1 MAKREKNPASDK
13 TGNDTGVSLL
23 VLGIVSVIFA
33 LWIPIVGIVLGTVS
47 LVRVRKRNDLSG
59 TVMAKAGKVL
69 SIAGI
74 CIAVVNWILAIVLTF
89 MTCTVDYRFQIAVIF
104 DAVFKF
110 SFCFY
115 KVFRKICLR
124 T

>member
-13 TGNDTGVSLL
+13 TGNDTGISLL

-59 TVMAKAGKVL
+59 TAGKGRKSLKYRGNMYSRCKLDSGNRPYIYDV
-69 SIAGI
+69 SISMI
-74 CIAVVNWILAIVLTF
+74 RIA
-89 MTCTVDYRFQIAVIF
+89 
-104 DAVFKF
+104 
-110 SFCFY
+110 
-115 KVFRKICLR
+115 
-124 T
+124 

>member
-59 TVMAKAGKVL
+59 TVMAKAGK
-69 SIAGI
+69 

-89 MTCTVDYRFQIAVIF
+89 MTLA
-104 DAVFKF
+104 
-110 SFCFY
+110 
-115 KVFRKICLR
+115 
-124 T
+124 

>member
-13 TGNDTGVSLL
+13 TGNDTSISLL
-23 VLGIVSVIFA
+23 VLGIVSV
-33 LWIPIVGIVLGTVS
+33 WIPIVGIVLGTVS

-59 TVMAKAGKVL
+59 TAMAKAGKVL

-89 MTCTVDYRFQIAVIF
+89 MTLA
-104 DAVFKF
+104 
-110 SFCFY
+110 
-115 KVFRKICLR
+115 
-124 T
+124 

>member
-13 TGNDTGVSLL
+13 TGNDTGISLL

-59 TVMAKAGKVL
+59 KVL

-89 MTCTVDYRFQIAVIF
+89 MTLA
-104 DAVFKF
+104 
-110 SFCFY
+110 
-115 KVFRKICLR
+115 
-124 T
+124 

>member
-13 TGNDTGVSLL
+13 TGNDTGISLL

-59 TVMAKAGKVL
+59 TAMAKAGKVF
-69 SIAGI
+69 
-74 CIAVVNWILAIVLTF
+74 WILAIVLTF
-89 MTCTVDYRFQIAVIF
+89 MTLA
-104 DAVFKF
+104 
-110 SFCFY
+110 
-115 KVFRKICLR
+115 
-124 T
+124 

>member
-13 TGNDTGVSLL
+13 TGNDTGISLL
-23 VLGIVSVIFA
+23 
-33 LWIPIVGIVLGTVS
+33 VLGTVS

-59 TVMAKAGKVL
+59 TAMAKAGKVL

-89 MTCTVDYRFQIAVIF
+89 MTLA
-104 DAVFKF
+104 
-110 SFCFY
+110 
-115 KVFRKICLR
+115 
-124 T
+124 

>member
-13 TGNDTGVSLL
+13 TGNDTGISLL
-23 VLGIVSVIFA
+23 VSVIFA

-59 TVMAKAGKVL
+59 TAMAKAGKVL

-89 MTCTVDYRFQIAVIF
+89 MTLA
-104 DAVFKF
+104 
-110 SFCFY
+110 
-115 KVFRKICLR
+115 
-124 T
+124 

>member
-13 TGNDTGVSLL
+13 TGNDTGISLL

-59 TVMAKAGKVL
+59 TAMAKAVEYKHMTHSIIIWMSGMSWQKRIREMKCGK
-69 SIAGI
+69 
-74 CIAVVNWILAIVLTF
+74 
-89 MTCTVDYRFQIAVIF
+89 
-104 DAVFKF
+104 
-110 SFCFY
+110 
-115 KVFRKICLR
+115 
-124 T
+124 

>member
-23 VLGIVSVIFA
+23 IVSVIFA

-89 MTCTVDYRFQIAVIF
+89 MTLA
-104 DAVFKF
+104 
-110 SFCFY
+110 
-115 KVFRKICLR
+115 
-124 T
+124 

>member
-13 TGNDTGVSLL
+13 TGNDTSISLL
-23 VLGIVSVIFA
+23 VLGIVSVI
-33 LWIPIVGIVLGTVS
+33 WIPIVGIVLGTVS

-59 TVMAKAGKVL
+59 TAMAKAGKVL

-89 MTCTVDYRFQIAVIF
+89 MTLA
-104 DAVFKF
+104 
-110 SFCFY
+110 
-115 KVFRKICLR
+115 
-124 T
+124 

>member
-33 LWIPIVGIVLGTVS
+33 LWIQIVGIVLGTVS

-89 MTCTVDYRFQIAVIF
+89 MTLA
-104 DAVFKF
+104 
-110 SFCFY
+110 
-115 KVFRKICLR
+115 
-124 T
+124 

>member
-13 TGNDTGVSLL
+13 TGNDTGISLL

-59 TVMAKAGKVL
+59 TAMAKAGKVL

-74 CIAVVNWILAIVLTF
+74 CCKLDSGNRPYIYDVSISMIRIA
-89 MTCTVDYRFQIAVIF
+89 
-104 DAVFKF
+104 
-110 SFCFY
+110 
-115 KVFRKICLR
+115 
-124 T
+124 

>member
-13 TGNDTGVSLL
+13 TGNDTGISLL

-59 TVMAKAGKVL
+59 TAMAKAGKVL

-74 CIAVVNWILAIVLTF
+74 SIAVVNWILAIVLTF
-89 MTCTVDYRFQIAVIF
+89 MTLA
-104 DAVFKF
+104 
-110 SFCFY
+110 
-115 KVFRKICLR
+115 
-124 T
+124 

>member
-47 LVRVRKRNDLSG
+47 LVRVRKR
-59 TVMAKAGKVL
+59 M
-69 SIAGI
+69 I
-74 CIAVVNWILAIVLTF
+74 CQEQSWQ
-89 MTCTVDYRFQIAVIF
+89 RQE
-104 DAVFKF
+104 K
-110 SFCFY
+110 S
-115 KVFRKICLR
+115 
-124 T
+124 

>member
-59 TVMAKAGKVL
+59 TVMAKAGKVFKHRGNMYSRCKL
-69 SIAGI
+69 DSGNRPYIYDVSISMI
-74 CIAVVNWILAIVLTF
+74 RIA
-89 MTCTVDYRFQIAVIF
+89 
-104 DAVFKF
+104 
-110 SFCFY
+110 
-115 KVFRKICLR
+115 
-124 T
+124 

>member
-13 TGNDTGVSLL
+13 TGNDTGISLL

-47 LVRVRKRNDLSG
+47 LVRVRKR
-59 TVMAKAGKVL
+59 KVL

-89 MTCTVDYRFQIAVIF
+89 MTLA
-104 DAVFKF
+104 
-110 SFCFY
+110 
-115 KVFRKICLR
+115 
-124 T
+124 

>member
-33 LWIPIVGIVLGTVS
+33 LGIGLGTVS

-89 MTCTVDYRFQIAVIF
+89 MTLA
-104 DAVFKF
+104 
-110 SFCFY
+110 
-115 KVFRKICLR
+115 
-124 T
+124 